1 MSLSQVFSIRLN
13 EKQAEEV
20 KNMAKKKGI
29 RENKMVKELLLDS
42 LEKKETELSYVNEQR
57 ISPIIEQININ
68 KKLSMLEHEIETSQI
83 KKEIKE
89 EMKGLVEEIWLTLN

>member
-20 KNMAKKKGI
+20 KSMAKERGI
-29 RENKMVKELLLDS
+29 RENKMLKELLLDS
-42 LEKKETELSYVNEQR
+42 LEKREIEPSYLNEQK
-57 ISPIIEQININ
+57 ISPIIELINVN

-83 KKEIKE
+83 KKEVKE